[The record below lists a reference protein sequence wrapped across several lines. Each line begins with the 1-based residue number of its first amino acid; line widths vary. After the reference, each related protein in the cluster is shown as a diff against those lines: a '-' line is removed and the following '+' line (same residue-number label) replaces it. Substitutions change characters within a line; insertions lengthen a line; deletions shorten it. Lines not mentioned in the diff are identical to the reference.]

1 MSSARAPL
9 EVFIAY
15 AHADQALKDELLKHL
30 SPLKRRGLVE
40 HWHDRRIDAGAEW
53 AEEID
58 ARLESA
64 HIILLLISPDFLHSD
79 FCYQKEMAR
88 ALERHAAGECRV
100 IPVFLRACDWKGL
113 SFGKLQGL
121 PDDAIPVVSDRWP
134 SRDEALTRVA
144 LGIRII
150 VEKWHAGDAAT
161 PVPSRMGERARQTQ
175 PVSGAPPVI
184 ESELGVIDD
193 SGAAVLLADQ
203 YFESD
208 SITEQEHGRVE
219 VRIAPLSAE
228 EDAALRSLKGERPI
242 SHRRGELCSW
252 QSRLPCAGAFC
263 AE

>member
-1 MSSARAPL
+1 MGRSPFSDRSAASSSA
-9 EVFIAY
+9 E
-15 AHADQALKDELLKHL
+15 
-30 SPLKRRGLVE
+30 S
-40 HWHDRRIDAGAEW
+40 GAM
-53 AEEID
+53 
-58 ARLESA
+58 RTST
-64 HIILLLISPDFLHSD
+64 
-79 FCYQKEMAR
+79 R
-88 ALERHAAGECRV
+88 
-100 IPVFLRACDWKGL
+100 FLRACDWKGL

-121 PDDAIPVVSDRWP
+121 PDDRWP

-208 SITEQEHGRVE
+208 SITEQEHGRD
-219 VRIAPLSAE
+219 
-228 EDAALRSLKGERPI
+228 DAAFASGMAFQRE
-242 SHRRGELCSW
+242 SHFL
-252 QSRLPCAGAFC
+252 LV
-263 AE
+263 AEIRVEKIRTDQEQNDVRTLESGVDFFSPLGTGIDPAIMPVLDQAAPFQGT